1 MKIKINIFAVGITCC
16 LLIACNN
23 SKKTTTGMETTSK
36 LAGTWVL
43 NYITGPRIAFDGLY
57 PEKKPTITFDITTN
71 MVSGNT
77 SCNSF
82 SGKLNADG
90 NKISFTNAM
99 ALTKM
104 MCINMQGET
113 VFLEMLQKVNTW
125 SVTDGNTL
133 NFIMGDIA
141 IMRFTKK

>member
-1 MKIKINIFAVGITCC
+1 MKKNIFTVVISCC
-16 LLIACNN
+16 LLLACNH
-23 SKKTTTGMETTSK
+23 SKKTTTSMATTSK

-57 PEKKPTITFDITTN
+57 PDKKPTITFDITNN
-71 MVSGNT
+71 MVSGNA
-77 SCNSF
+77 SCNNF

-104 MCINMQGET
+104 MCINIQGET
-113 VFLEMLQKVNTW
+113 VFLEMLKKVNTW
-125 SVTDGNTL
+125 SVTDDNTL
-133 NFIMGDIA
+133 NFIMGDVA